1 MSKLNKEELLEWF
14 DRFVFSDIGSTVN
27 RECVEGH
34 EHCQAY
40 QQIKELIQ
48 KPEVTEEFIKKWQE
62 EFCACY
68 DYPETG
74 DLIELMLKEAGV
86 HVS

>member
-1 MSKLNKEELLEWF
+1 MSKLSKEELLNILTA
-14 DRFVFSDIGSTVN
+14 VFSHYLSKCNYKETATKY
-27 RECVEGH
+27 EEAH
-34 EHCQAY
+34 
-40 QQIKELIQ
+40 QQIRELTQ